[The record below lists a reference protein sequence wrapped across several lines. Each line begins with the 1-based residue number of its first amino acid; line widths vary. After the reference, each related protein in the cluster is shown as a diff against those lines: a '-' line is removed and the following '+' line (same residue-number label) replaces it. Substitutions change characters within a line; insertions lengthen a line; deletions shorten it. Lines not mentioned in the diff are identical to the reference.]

1 MRRGQWRGAAGIT
14 LARSARKEIWVLGV
28 SPPAQLVAGLYSDYR
43 YQPLGLSTKNPL
55 KLISVRGWYPVPNLL
70 ISTVGAW
77 GRAGNLDID
86 TPALPHPY
94 TPTSRT
100 HYPRIHAPEYTKRGY
115 VRGCVYVGVYGR
127 GKVYRMALFL

>member
-1 MRRGQWRGAAGIT
+1 MVYTGFLRLKIELYYQILDFLSHIILLFLYFKDMIGMIGQSQYTESI
-14 LARSARKEIWVLGV
+14 

-77 GRAGNLDID
+77 GRAGVSISRF
-86 TPALPHPY
+86 PALPPY
-94 TPTSRT
+94 QPVF
-100 HYPRIHAPEYTKRGY
+100 PPGGI
-115 VRGCVYVGVYGR
+115 VGEGI
-127 GKVYRMALFL
+127 